1 MKKILITEKDF
12 ENDYESDNLQTAIY
26 DSIRYD
32 LDYALYY
39 NHFDIKIID
48 TDGVTVEITKIHDY
62 FNHDVNLSYDFGIEY
77 ATLLSLCTD
86 LDYAFYNS
94 DIELW
99 NAICLNDDDMIYNN
113 MCNEYSESIFFLFSD
128 IENKIYDT
136 SELPS
141 DDDIWQFIDDY
152 KFKHLIDVDEL
163 YNYIS
168 LSINEFDKWINNAIN
183 HWFNNELNEIYDDGY
198 FETLHHI
205 HSQVETDGYYEC
217 YI

>member
-12 ENDYESDNLQTAIY
+12 ENDCESDNLQTAIY

-48 TDGVTVEITKIHDY
+48 NDDLTVQIEKIYDY
-62 FNHDVNLSYDFGIEY
+62 NDKDVRLSYDFNIEY
-77 ATLLSLCTD
+77 GTLLSLCTD

-99 NAICLNDDDMIYNN
+99 NTICKDENLINHRNVNDI
-113 MCNEYSESIFFLFSD
+113 YSESIFLLFSE
-128 IENKIYDT
+128 IEEMIYNK
-136 SELPS
+136 SELLS
-141 DDDIWQFIDDY
+141 DDEISYIVDDY
-152 KFKHLIDVDEL
+152 EYKDLIDCDEL
-163 YNYIS
+163 YNYIC
-168 LSINEFDKWINNAIN
+168 LSMNELDKWVDNAIN
-183 HWFNNELNEIYDDGY
+183 HWFSDELNEIYDNGY

-205 HSQVETDGYYEC
+205 YKQVETDGYYEC

>member
-77 ATLLSLCTD
+77 GTLLSLCTD

-94 DIELW
+94 DIKLW
-99 NAICLNDDDMIYNN
+99 NAICKDENLINDRNVNDV
-113 MCNEYSESIFFLFSD
+113 YSESIFLLFSE
-128 IENKIYDT
+128 IEEMICNK
-136 SELPS
+136 SELLS
-141 DDDIWQFIDDY
+141 DDEISYIVDNYEY
-152 KFKHLIDVDEL
+152 KDLIDCDEL
-163 YNYIS
+163 YNYIC
-168 LSINEFDKWINNAIN
+168 LSMNEFDKWINDAIN
-183 HWFNNELNEIYDDGY
+183 HWFNNELNEIYDNGY

-205 HSQVETDGYYEC
+205 HKQVETDGYYEC